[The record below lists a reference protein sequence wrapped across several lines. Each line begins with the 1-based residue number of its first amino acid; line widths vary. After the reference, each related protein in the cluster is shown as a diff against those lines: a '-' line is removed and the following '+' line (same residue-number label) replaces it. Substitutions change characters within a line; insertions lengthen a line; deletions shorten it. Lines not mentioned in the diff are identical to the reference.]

1 MAESLKKPLRLWI
14 AVVLLF
20 TAGAI
25 GISYFLTSYQ
35 ASQLNEQL
43 RKQEKQ
49 LQQSVPGVPE
59 QTEPV
64 LTEHPETDASTLLT
78 QAARQHNVDLYYQQ
92 SPENAEQWLVGANG
106 TYQNALRLVASIMQ
120 AQQEMRQPFP
130 FTQTLKWRDTGE
142 NSGKLSWQFLWLTAG
157 SPAPSELSAHSLF
170 KSDFPDV
177 IAEPIECLGK
187 PEMQSDIHINDWS
200 LVQLIATQTS
210 PVKKA
215 LLKIPDQPLLTL
227 AASSWI
233 ADPLMQLQDVNDE
246 YTEFQLWEKQSGCWS
261 AKPLKLH
268 LTRDNSSQ

>member
-1 MAESLKKPLRLWI
+1 MAESLTKPLWLWI
-14 AVVLLF
+14 GSVALF
-20 TAGAI
+20 TATAMGV
-25 GISYFLTSYQ
+25 SYFLTSYQ

-43 RKQEKQ
+43 RTQQKQ
-49 LQQSVPGVPE
+49 LQQTVPEVPE
-59 QTEPV
+59 QTGPV
-64 LTEHPETDASTLLT
+64 LKEHAETEVSTLLT

-92 SPENAEQWLVGANG
+92 SPENAKQWLVGVNG
-106 TYQNALRLVASIMQ
+106 TYQNALRLVASVMQ
-120 AQQEMRQPFP
+120 AQQKVRQPFP

-157 SPAPSELSAHSLF
+157 SPAPSELSAPSLF

-215 LLKIPDQPLLTL
+215 LLKMPDQPLLTL

-233 ADPLMQLQDVNDE
+233 AAPLMQLQSVNGE
-246 YTEFQLWEKQSGCWS
+246 YAEFQLWEKQSGCWS
-261 AKPLKLH
+261 AKPLKIH
-268 LTRDNSSQ
+268 LTKDNSSQ

>member
-1 MAESLKKPLRLWI
+1 MAESLKKPLCLWT
-14 AVVLLF
+14 AVVVLF

-25 GISYFLTSYQ
+25 GVSYFLTGYQ
-35 ASQLNEQL
+35 ASQLNGQL
-43 RKQEKQ
+43 RTQQKQ
-49 LQQSVPGVPE
+49 LQQTVPEVPE
-59 QTEPV
+59 QTGPV
-64 LTEHPETDASTLLT
+64 LKEHPETDVSTLLT

-92 SPENAEQWLVGANG
+92 SPENAKQWLVGVNG
-106 TYQNALRLVASIMQ
+106 TYQNALRLVASVMQ

-130 FTQTLKWRDTGE
+130 FTQTLKWRDAGE
-142 NSGKLSWQFLWLTAG
+142 NNGKLSWQFLWLSAD

-187 PEMQSDIHINDWS
+187 PEIKSDTRISDWS

-215 LLKIPDQPLLTL
+215 LLKIPNQPLLTL
-227 AASSWI
+227 AESSWI
-233 ADPLMQLQDVNDE
+233 ADPLMQLQGVNGE
-246 YTEFQLWEKQSGCWS
+246 YAEFQLWEKQAGCWS

-268 LTRDNSSQ
+268 LTKDNSSQ